1 VPPSVLAPLML
12 AHAAPATL
20 ARAAAWREAIGRMA
34 RASEVGPLQGD
45 PPRQSAQIGLD
56 EAVIVLPLAGLIDI
70 DAERARLQK
79 ERAKA
84 VAEADKVRTKLSR
97 ADFVERAKPEVVE
110 ENRDRLRVFEADITR
125 LDAALQRIT

>member
-1 VPPSVLAPLML
+1 
-12 AHAAPATL
+12 
-20 ARAAAWREAIGRMA
+20 
-34 RASEVGPLQGD
+34 
-45 PPRQSAQIGLD
+45 
-56 EAVIVLPLAGLIDI
+56 
-70 DAERARLQK
+70 
-79 ERAKA
+79 